1 MKNHEQNNEQ
11 NNEKNEKNDEEE
23 TSKKQSFVDWKPI
36 FGVVGNIFNNEVV
49 VASHVLCSG
58 SGEELEVPFTIKLSW
73 ILQVAFFFCSKG
85 FKSPGPSEGSQL
97 IVYSLQWCWVTI
109 HINY

>member
-1 MKNHEQNNEQ
+1 MKNNEQNNEQ
-11 NNEKNEKNDEEE
+11 NNEKNEENDEEE
-23 TSKKQSFVDWKPI
+23 TSKKQSFVDWKTI

-73 ILQVAFFFCSKG
+73 ILQVAFFFVWRVLNLQAPVKG
-85 FKSPGPSEGSQL
+85 
-97 IVYSLQWCWVTI
+97 
-109 HINY
+109 HN